1 MSGPSRELPPIHVK
15 ITADPSSYVKALEKM
30 VDAARKAAA
39 DISKSMSGAKLG
51 IDKQRDLENTRM
63 QKANQARVKEM
74 DRSRREIEKQNR
86 LQEQQDERQ
95 LRRSRLRQV
104 RTGRARQ
111 EAWQTSWRNPTT
123 WDGRISRGM
132 ERGGNNMMGARAD
145 MYMHRQSLT
154 SMIGGAASFVKP
166 LAEFQ
171 NYAVGIRQFT
181 GSAQEAKQVLDD
193 LQEFALL
200 SPYTMSSVMEGT
212 TLMMRYGMEAKDAVD
227 TTRML
232 GDVAGGNA
240 EKLRLLALAVGQTTS
255 IGRLQGQELRQM
267 TEHGFNPLQIAAEHM
282 LGPNASK
289 QDIKDKV
296 YEFSKAMRA
305 GRIDAEFVVK
315 ALEVGTAQG
324 GKYAGQMA
332 AYNKTIDGMTNQIL
346 ETMTLV
352 KKEIAAIFEK
362 DIEKLL
368 AQVLRYTN
376 ALVLYLKDAK
386 NADTIKSYALLAA
399 KVFGAV
405 AAFHA
410 FGMAVAYS
418 KWMLGS
424 LAIVIGTIWKLLL
437 PFRWLLGQLAWLF
450 VRLGIS
456 AVTALAPVIG
466 SLTAMQWGI
475 IGVTTA
481 AVALGATLAYVLY
494 NANSDVIKYNQE
506 LAKAAELQDEL
517 SGKNNRRHR
526 QEIHNILS
534 EQDPAKRKKMA
545 ENLTARYTNE
555 LSGQGGMNDRIAQ
568 QKALVAAYEPQATRA
583 FQSAQLPLT
592 KQDYEQGRT
601 VGRVVGRNEW
611 AGEVKNLETMERQRK
626 ELKDRIESMKDQFDI
641 TDPTS
646 AAGGGPF
653 DPSSW
658 LKGLEPYLK
667 DLKEIETKKL
677 DGPVDF
683 NSMIRPEDPEEV
695 KAAKRRMGLG
705 GVSNAPAELPMPT
718 LVGTSTHA
726 ERLFKYDQMMKGA
739 TATGTPA
746 EQKQISLLE
755 RIAKNTQFINS
766 AGGFPDMKQPSPQWA
781 SFVSGPTN

>member
-1 MSGPSRELPPIHVK
+1 
-15 ITADPSSYVKALEKM
+15 
-30 VDAARKAAA
+30 
-39 DISKSMSGAKLG
+39 
-51 IDKQRDLENTRM
+51 
-63 QKANQARVKEM
+63 
-74 DRSRREIEKQNR
+74 
-86 LQEQQDERQ
+86 
-95 LRRSRLRQV
+95 
-104 RTGRARQ
+104 
-111 EAWQTSWRNPTT
+111 
-123 WDGRISRGM
+123 M

-181 GSAQEAKQVLDD
+181 GSAEEAKQVLND
-193 LQEFALL
+193 LQDFALL
-200 SPYTMSSVMEGT
+200 SPYNLASVMEGT

-424 LAIVIGTIWKLLL
+424 LAIVLGTIWKLLL
-437 PFRWLLGQLAWLF
+437 PFRWLLGEIAWLF

-466 SLTAMQWGI
+466 SLTAMQLGF
-475 IGVTTA
+475 A
-481 AVALGATLAYVLY
+481 AAALGIVAFGVVLAATMY
-494 NANSDVIKYNQE
+494 NANSSIIAYNKE
-506 LAKAAELQDEL
+506 LQRSRELQDEL
-517 SGKNNRRHR
+517 NGINNRRHNR
-526 QEIHNILS
+526 EMQTILS
-534 EQDPAKRKKMA
+534 EQDPVKRQQMA
-545 ENLTARYTNE
+545 TDLIARYESE
-555 LSGQGGMNDRIAQ
+555 LGGKD
-568 QKALVAAYEPQATRA
+568 KAIIEQRAMVAKMEPE
-583 FQSAQLPLT
+583 LLT
-592 KQDYEQGRT
+592 GYQGRFPT
-601 VGRVVGRNEW
+601 GKDFNKTTQGWEKDYYGRAEW
-611 AGEVKNLETMERQRK
+611 AQEKESLAKNEEDRK
-626 ELKDRIESMKDQFDI
+626 LLKARIESMRDQFAIMD
-641 TDPTS
+641 TTS
-646 AAGGGPF
+646 GAGTSVF

-658 LKGLEPYLK
+658 LKPLEPYLK

-695 KAAKRRMGLG
+695 KAAKSRMGLG

-766 AGGFPDMKQPSPQWA
+766 AGGFPDLKQPSPQWA

>member
-1 MSGPSRELPPIHVK
+1 MSKG
-15 ITADPSSYVKALEKM
+15 LE
-30 VDAARKAAA
+30 A
-39 DISKSMSGAKLG
+39 
-51 IDKQRDLENTRM
+51 
-63 QKANQARVKEM
+63 
-74 DRSRREIEKQNR
+74 
-86 LQEQQDERQ
+86 
-95 LRRSRLRQV
+95 
-104 RTGRARQ
+104 
-111 EAWQTSWRNPTT
+111 
-123 WDGRISRGM
+123 
-132 ERGGNNMMGARAD
+132 GGGNMMGARAD
-145 MYMHRQSLT
+145 MYMHRQSLMGMVG
-154 SMIGGAASFVKP
+154 SAASFVKP

-181 GSAQEAKQVLDD
+181 GSAEEAKQVLNE
-193 LQEFALL
+193 LQDFALL

-212 TLMMRYGMEAKDAVD
+212 TLMMRYGMEAQTAVE

-240 EKLRLLALAVGQTTS
+240 EKMRLLALAVGQTTA

-267 TEHGFNPLQIAAEHM
+267 TEHGFNPLQIAAKHM

-315 ALEVGTAQG
+315 ALQVATSEG
-324 GKYAGQMA
+324 GEYAGQMA

-362 DIEKLL
+362 DIERLL
-368 AQVLRYTN
+368 SQVLRYTN

-386 NADTIKSYALLAA
+386 NADTIKSYALLAT

-410 FGMAVAYS
+410 FGMVVAYS

-424 LAIVIGTIWKLLL
+424 LAIVLGTIWKLLL

-466 SLTAMQWGI
+466 SITMMQLGFAAAALGI
-475 IGVTTA
+475 VAFG
-481 AVALGATLAYVLY
+481 VALAATMYS
-494 NANSDVIKYNQE
+494 ANKDIIKYNEE
-506 LAKAAELQDEL
+506 LKKSRELQDDLNEE
-517 SGKNNRRHR
+517 NNRRHR
-526 QEIHNILS
+526 EEMQAILS
-534 EQDPAKRKKMA
+534 EQDPVKRKQMA
-545 ENLTARYTNE
+545 TDLIARYEND
-555 LSGQGGMNDRIAQ
+555 LSGKDRNIAR
-568 QKALVAAYEPQATRA
+568 QKAMIAKMTPDAANL
-583 FQSAQLPLT
+583 FM
-592 KQDYEQGRT
+592 GRT
-601 VGRVVGRNEW
+601 VDMETPEEFMRKKKQGLPTGKDVYFGRHEWVKEQQSLADNEEDRKLLKRRIAAMREQFAIMDTT
-611 AGEVKNLETMERQRK
+611 AG
-626 ELKDRIESMKDQFDI
+626 DGGAFDI
-641 TDPTS
+641 K
-646 AAGGGPF
+646 A
-653 DPSSW
+653 W
-658 LKGLEPYLK
+658 LAPLEPYLK
-667 DLKEIETKKL
+667 ELKELETKKL

-746 EQKQISLLE
+746 EQKQISLLQQ
-755 RIAKNTQFINS
+755 IAKNTQEKFNR
-766 AGGFPDMKQPSPQWA
+766 PPTLEDPSQAA